1 MESRIQQVIDNHN
14 SGCNCSQSIFV
25 TYYDLFQ
32 GIQNGDVAKRLSLA
46 FGGGLARTQGVC
58 GAVCGSAMLLGLKYS
73 PGSKAAAEE
82 IWEFHEL
89 VRSFMKDFEEEN
101 GSVYCR
107 DIVRS
112 DITTPE
118 AYLNAHG
125 NMEQY
130 CPKAIVSAAK
140 LLEEKYKIMEKSR

>member
-32 GIQNGDVAKRLSLA
+32 GIENDEVAKRLSLA

-58 GAVCGSAMLLGLKYS
+58 GAVCGSAMLFGLKYS
-73 PGSKAAAEE
+73 PGSNATAEE
-82 IWEFHEL
+82 VWEYHEL
-89 VRSFMKDFEEEN
+89 VRSFMKDFEREN

-107 DIVRS
+107 DIVRA

-118 AYLNAHG
+118 AYQNAHEK
-125 NMEQY
+125 MEQY
-130 CPKAIVSAAK
+130 CPKAIGSAAR
-140 LLEEKYKIMEKSR
+140 LLEEKYGILEEGR